1 MEPAM
6 RTTVLAPCVFLA
18 VLAPGWASRASAQ
31 ALPRGVTAS
40 PVEGDPGI
48 SSMWALPEDSTF
60 SVARDYAEPGATRR
74 MHNHPEL
81 SYHVFILL
89 TGTLRVT
96 IKGEAPKDVSAGE
109 VLRIPAGADHTFT
122 NNGTVVA
129 TIVEVFGKRPA
140 PAK

>member
-1 MEPAM
+1 M
-6 RTTVLAPCVFLA
+6 RNRVLAICVLLG

-31 ALPRGVTAS
+31 ALPSGVTAP
-40 PVEGDPGI
+40 PVAGDPGI
-48 SSMWALPEDSTF
+48 SAMWRLLDDSAF

-74 MHNHPEL
+74 MHNHPEFA
-81 SYHVFILL
+81 YHVFILL

-96 IKGEAPKDVSAGE
+96 IRGEEPREVRAGE

-122 NNGTVVA
+122 NVGTVVA

>member
-1 MEPAM
+1 MPNQ
-6 RTTVLAPCVFLA
+6 VLARYVFVA
-18 VLAPGWASRASAQ
+18 VLVTGGASAALSQ
-31 ALPRGVTAS
+31 ALPAGITAP
-40 PVEGDPGI
+40 PVAGDPGI
-48 SSMWALPEDSTF
+48 SALWRLLDDSAF

-74 MHNHPEL
+74 MHNHPEF

-96 IKGEAPKDVSAGE
+96 IKGEEPKEVRAGE

-122 NNGTVVA
+122 NIGTVVA